1 MDFTVILYRIYS
13 EILSMGKWVNFNTI
27 LGEIYDMDFDE
38 ISSDYRGESQLFIKK
53 NRVKI
58 RAVHLFIQGI

>member
-1 MDFTVILYRIYS
+1 
-13 EILSMGKWVNFNTI
+13 MGKWVNFNMI
-27 LGEIYDMDFDE
+27 LGDIYDMDFDE

-58 RAVHLFIQGI
+58 RALDLCIQAI

>member
-1 MDFTVILYRIYS
+1 
-13 EILSMGKWVNFNTI
+13 MGKWVNFNTI

-53 NRVKI
+53 KRVKI
-58 RAVHLFIQGI
+58 RAVHLCIQGI